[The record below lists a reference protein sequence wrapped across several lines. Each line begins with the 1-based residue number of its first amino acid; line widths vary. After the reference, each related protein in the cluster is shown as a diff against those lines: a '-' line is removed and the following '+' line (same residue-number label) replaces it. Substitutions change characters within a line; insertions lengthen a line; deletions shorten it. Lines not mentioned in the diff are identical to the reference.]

1 MLAEREAEVKAETV
15 GDLELHQSLAEVEA
29 EKRGDTLHDVEAEA
43 LADTLADNLE
53 DEKAVKISET
63 LTDLKATSPVVT
75 LAPTLAEIKAKTAG
89 KILSDAGQIL
99 VVTPSATVA
108 EVLEKSFKNTL
119 TFLKLEVTVKK
130 VVDTPADVD
139 A

>member
-1 MLAEREAEVKAETV
+1 MLAERQAEVKAETV

-43 LADTLADNLE
+43 LADTADNLE